1 MLLAAVVRLR
11 LIEPGP
17 LPPYLGRAA
26 HACFF
31 ELVSRVD
38 EALATALHDT
48 DGPKGFT
55 VSDLGRPPGERD
67 PAVREWRITSID
79 PTLTGVLAERVL
91 PALPERLHL
100 GGRAFVVESVTSE
113 GAAHPL
119 AGTADPA
126 AMAAARLFGGATPL
140 PRLGLVFRSPT
151 TFRSGGHNVPLP
163 LPALVFGG
171 YVDRWNAHMPSQFS
185 SPDVRRFAEECVVVS
200 RYELA
205 TQLVPVEPG
214 AGQVGFSGPC
224 TFTVLQRDNYWLRLF
239 HLLADF
245 AFWCGT
251 GYKTTMGLGQTLRS
265 E

>member
-1 MLLAAVVRLR
+1 MLLAAVIRLR
-11 LIEPGP
+11 QIAPGSVP
-17 LPPYLGRAA
+17 HYLGRAA

-31 ELVSRVD
+31 ELLSGAD
-38 EALATALHDT
+38 ESLAAMLHDT

-55 VSDLGRPPGERD
+55 VSDLGRPPSERD

-79 PTLTGVLAERVL
+79 PQLTTVLTERVL
-91 PALPERLHL
+91 PTLPEQLQL
-100 GGRAFVVESVTSE
+100 GGQAFAVEGVITDQ
-113 GAAHPL
+113 AAHPL

-126 AMAAARLFGGATPL
+126 ALAAARLFSGPTPQ

-163 LPALVFGG
+163 LPPLVFGG

-185 SPDVRRFAEECVVVS
+185 SPDVRRFADECVVVS

-205 TQLVPVEPG
+205 TRLVQVEPG
-214 AGQVGFSGPC
+214 AGQVGFTGPC

-251 GYKTTMGLGQTLRS
+251 GYKTTMGLGQTLRN